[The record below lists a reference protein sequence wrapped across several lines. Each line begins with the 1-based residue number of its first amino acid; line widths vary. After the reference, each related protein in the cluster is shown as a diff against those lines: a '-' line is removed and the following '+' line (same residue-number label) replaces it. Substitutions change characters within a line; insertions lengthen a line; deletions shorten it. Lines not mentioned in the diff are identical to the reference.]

1 MDINNQVNYFPPGCP
16 SCPTTCPPC
25 PTSPTSCPN
34 PTLSPAAQKA
44 LDWGLAMAGIVIS
57 CLAFWFCSWVVHQYV
72 LVPSSMQDWN
82 ITDRVV
88 QLAPNQSTRPPLL
101 PLPVGPLGHRPVA
114 ESPPYPQP
122 RPDGRRRG
130 RDEACNLRPPQDA
143 SQPCA
148 ATREFR
154 AGSHTTTKRGKQPHF
169 YLPELQAQDTLG
181 FSRPFLCLVCV
192 VSSVS
197 SHLCRSSVLSRLVC
211 LVVSS
216 RLRCVVT
223 VCLPDKM
230 LKLWSLVSF

>member
-1 MDINNQVNYFPPGCP
+1 M
-16 SCPTTCPPC
+16 
-25 PTSPTSCPN
+25 
-34 PTLSPAAQKA
+34 
-44 LDWGLAMAGIVIS
+44 
-57 CLAFWFCSWVVHQYV
+57 
-72 LVPSSMQDWN
+72 N

-101 PLPVGPLGHRPVA
+101 PPVGPLGHRPVA

-216 RLRCVVT
+216 RLRCIVT